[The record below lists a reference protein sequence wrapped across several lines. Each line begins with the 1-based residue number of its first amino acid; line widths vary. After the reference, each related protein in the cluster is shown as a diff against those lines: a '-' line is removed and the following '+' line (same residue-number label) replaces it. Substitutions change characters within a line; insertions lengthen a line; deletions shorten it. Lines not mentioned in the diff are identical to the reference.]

1 MTTAVKAP
9 TKTVVKTIVNA
20 LGKTTAK
27 SATRK
32 AATSAKQSTSI
43 PTQKKIAKPASKA
56 PATAVQTK
64 PAIKPVIK
72 QAKTTTDMTKAVVSP
87 AIKTIIPKPIKAK
100 KIKLVR
106 DSFTIPK
113 PEYLILDNLKLRAA
127 DLKHP
132 VKKSELLRAGIKAL
146 DAMTDAQLLLALKAV
161 PALKTGR
168 PSN

>member
-1 MTTAVKAP
+1 MTTSTKTSSKTP
-9 TKTVVKTIVNA
+9 TKT
-20 LGKTTAK
+20 
-27 SATRK
+27 S
-32 AATSAKQSTSI
+32 
-43 PTQKKIAKPASKA
+43 SKA
-56 PATAVQTK
+56 PSKT
-64 PAIKPVIK
+64 P
-72 QAKTTTDMTKAVVSP
+72 AKTPLNLASNAATTPAAKPTTKTASKLVAANSKEAVAPKKVTATTASV
-87 AIKTIIPKPIKAK
+87 KTTSMPVVKELVEKPIKAK

-146 DAMTDAQLLLALKAV
+146 AAMTDVQLLLALKAV

-168 PSN
+168 PSK

>member
-1 MTTAVKAP
+1 MTIETTSPTKILTKIP
-9 TKTVVKTIVNA
+9 TKTASKTASKTAPKAVTKTVSKPVSKPVQKAIAKPTSKVPATAAESA
-20 LGKTTAK
+20 LA
-27 SATRK
+27 
-32 AATSAKQSTSI
+32 I
-43 PTQKKIAKPASKA
+43 KKIAVPAESPKVISKPA
-56 PATAVQTK
+56 
-64 PAIKPVIK
+64 
-72 QAKTTTDMTKAVVSP
+72 AKTL
-87 AIKTIIPKPIKAK
+87 IIKPIKAK

-146 DAMTDAQLLLALKAV
+146 AAMTDAQLLLALKAV

-168 PSN
+168 PGK

>member
-1 MTTAVKAP
+1 MTTAAKMPVKTSIKAP
-9 TKTVVKTIVNA
+9 AKNPVKIPA
-20 LGKTTAK
+20 QSASK
-27 SATRK
+27 SAPK
-32 AATSAKQSTSI
+32 AVTKPIPKPVQKAITNPVSKVPATATKSVLTI
-43 PTQKKIAKPASKA
+43 KKIAVPTDSPKVTSKPA
-56 PATAVQTK
+56 
-64 PAIKPVIK
+64 
-72 QAKTTTDMTKAVVSP
+72 AKTLST
-87 AIKTIIPKPIKAK
+87 KPIKAK

-146 DAMTDAQLLLALKAV
+146 AAMTDAQLLLALKAV

-168 PSN
+168 PSK